1 MWIEKCVHNNFIFLF
16 PFKVQQVCDSFL
28 KCYQHVVGRYFVTY
42 FQKHRFFIL
51 TLILRFHGNFHGKE
65 TYIFFKHCTFFCVFW
80 LQCSSDSFQTF
91 LREQVIRRE
100 KIMSFTVKISFREKN
115 VTLES
120 TKLNPCEI
128 RIFFFTITTAFCFI
142 TLETPTFNTF
152 DFNHDQL
159 PTLSKFHQG

>member
-1 MWIEKCVHNNFIFLF
+1 
-16 PFKVQQVCDSFL
+16 
-28 KCYQHVVGRYFVTY
+28 
-42 FQKHRFFIL
+42 
-51 TLILRFHGNFHGKE
+51 
-65 TYIFFKHCTFFCVFW
+65 
-80 LQCSSDSFQTF
+80 
-91 LREQVIRRE
+91 
-100 KIMSFTVKISFREKN
+100 MSFTVKISFREKN

>member
-1 MWIEKCVHNNFIFLF
+1 MWLEDTLSHT
-16 PFKVQQVCDSFL
+16 FKNIGFSFL
-28 KCYQHVVGRYFVTY
+28 LWFYGFTVT
-42 FQKHRFFIL
+42 FTERKH
-51 TLILRFHGNFHGKE
+51 
-65 TYIFFKHCTFFCVFW
+65 IFFSSIALFFCVFW

-91 LREQVIRRE
+91 LREQSHSTG
-100 KIMSFTVKISFREKN
+100 KIMLFTVKTSFREKN

-128 RIFFFTITTAFCFI
+128 RFFFFFTITTALCFI
-142 TLETPTFNTF
+142 TLETPTLNTF